1 MRFSSGVRCG
11 SYRPGGPDC
20 SRKHLPFGPRKPV
33 VHHCNARGRFGA
45 EVPRYST
52 GSRWRLIDH
61 PSSYRR
67 ISGGTSSLSSRG
79 STSNRYLPQR
89 RRSDPTL
96 RSTGAGPGRDSAGWS
111 LGAIEGDS
119 RCEVVPLRTPLV
131 DPDGDRLGSE
141 WEGPASA
148 SRGRG
153 RERGVHGC
161 LGVAEFGRPV
171 HQLAPIGEERWDQS
185 THVRVDRR
193 PAGPVV
199 PPGGVLL
206 GPPTECGGP
215 RFLLLRKRP

>member
-148 SRGRG
+148 SRVAAANVGCMGASGSPSSAGRFISSHRSG
-153 RERGVHGC
+153 KSDGIRVHT
-161 LGVAEFGRPV
+161 FGS
-171 HQLAPIGEERWDQS
+171 IG
-185 THVRVDRR
+185 DRR
-193 PAGPVV
+193 DPSFHLEGY
-199 PPGGVLL
+199 
-206 GPPTECGGP
+206 
-215 RFLLLRKRP
+215 F